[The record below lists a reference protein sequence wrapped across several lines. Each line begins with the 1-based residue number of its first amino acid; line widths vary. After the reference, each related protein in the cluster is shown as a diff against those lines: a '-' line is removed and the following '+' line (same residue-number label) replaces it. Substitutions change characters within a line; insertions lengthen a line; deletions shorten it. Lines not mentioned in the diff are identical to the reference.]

1 MKEKHKLS
9 IKIVSLLL
17 FSFTL
22 LFSTAISAEQIVVTD
37 ILDRKVKVNV
47 PVKKVILGEGRMLYL
62 VAMLDKENPAKRI
75 VAMGNDMQTSDPAT
89 WRQYSEHFPELKKIP
104 TFGGTERRSLN
115 IEHALT
121 LQPDVIIMNIEAK
134 TAIEEQGHDKA
145 LQKAGIPI
153 IYVDFRFNPS
163 KNTPPTMRL
172 FGALW
177 GKEKTTEKFIQFREK
192 QLKRVSDVLTKN
204 NPQKPRIF
212 IERIGGYTDECCLT
226 FGDGNFGR
234 FVSLAG
240 GDNIG
245 ANNAPNTFYMMNPEQ
260 VLAANPDKVII
271 TSANFSK
278 FMPEGDWIG
287 LGPNENLN
295 AAKIKLEKYLKKPA
309 YTGSN
314 AVKNQQFYA
323 IWHQFYNSP
332 YDFIAIQQLAYWI
345 HPELFADLNADK
357 TFKTFY
363 EKFLSIPYEPG
374 YFVSLDNK

>member
-1 MKEKHKLS
+1 MKGKHKLS
-9 IKIVSLLL
+9 SKIISLLL
-17 FSFTL
+17 FAFTL
-22 LFSTAISAEQIVVTD
+22 LFSTATSAKPIVVTD
-37 ILDRKVKVNV
+37 ILNRRVTVNV
-47 PVKKVILGEGRMLYL
+47 PVNKVILGEGRMLYL

-75 VAMGNDMQTSDPAT
+75 VAMGNDLQTSDPAT
-89 WRQYSEHFPELKKIP
+89 WHQYSQHFPQLKNIP
-104 TFGGTERRSLN
+104 TFSGTEKRSLN
-115 IEHALT
+115 IEHALA

-153 IYVDFRFNPS
+153 IYVDFRYNPS
-163 KNTPPTMRL
+163 NNTPLTMRL

-177 GKEKTTEKFIQFREK
+177 GEEKIAEQFIEFREQ
-192 QLKRVSDVLTKN
+192 QLKRVSDVLAKN
-204 NPQKPRIF
+204 TPKKPRVF

-226 FGDGNFGR
+226 FGDGNFGL

-240 GDNIG
+240 GNNIG
-245 ANNAPNTFYMMNPEQ
+245 AKNAPNTFYMMNPEQ
-260 VLAANPDKVII
+260 VLVADPDKIVI

-287 LGPNENLN
+287 LGPNEDLN

-332 YDFIAIQQLAYWI
+332 YDFIAIQQLAHWI
-345 HPELFADLNADK
+345 HPELFADLNADD
-357 TFKTFY
+357 TFKIFY

-374 YFVSLDNK
+374 YFVSLENK

>member
-1 MKEKHKLS
+1 MKGKHKLS
-9 IKIVSLLL
+9 SKIISLLL
-17 FSFTL
+17 FTFTL
-22 LFSTAISAEQIVVTD
+22 LFSTATSAKPIVVTD
-37 ILDRKVKVNV
+37 ILNRRVTVNV
-47 PVKKVILGEGRMLYL
+47 PVNKVILGEGRMLYL

-75 VAMGNDMQTSDPAT
+75 VAMGNDLQTSDPAT
-89 WRQYSEHFPELKKIP
+89 WRQYSQHFPQLKNIP
-104 TFGGTERRSLN
+104 TFSGTEKRSLN
-115 IEHALT
+115 IEHALA

-145 LQKAGIPI
+145 LQKAGIPV
-153 IYVDFRFNPS
+153 IYVDFRYNPS
-163 KNTPPTMRL
+163 NNTLLTMRL

-177 GKEKTTEKFIQFREK
+177 GEEKIAEQFIEFREQ
-192 QLKRVSDVLTKN
+192 QLKRVSDVLAKN
-204 NPQKPRIF
+204 TPKKPRVF

-245 ANNAPNTFYMMNPEQ
+245 AKNAPNTFYMMNPEQ
-260 VLAANPDKVII
+260 VLVADPDKIVI

-287 LGPNENLN
+287 LGPNEDLN

-332 YDFIAIQQLAYWI
+332 YDFIAIQQLAHWI
-345 HPELFADLNADK
+345 HPEIFADLNADD
-357 TFKTFY
+357 TFKIFY

-374 YFVSLDNK
+374 YFVSLENK